1 MKRTLNFTGR
11 KALGRENVSLR
22 LIRPDRG
29 PPSFT
34 ASFSGLAEL
43 GLPST
48 AAIRVLP
55 YAGSSSMRFDFGT
68 VGLPLFPD
76 DTVLVDLDAGAT
88 VLFDVRIIDES
99 DAVGRIL
106 ASARQLRPGSDDDDA
121 DRKSLL
127 PVETA
132 DLGELLWKLDAP
144 EGAAPRLQLN
154 SRIPGAIGR
163 LRTDPLMQGC
173 ILPVAIGTLV
183 DRILDPESADT
194 EDLEWVQDWRVWI
207 GDVTGQLVEEIAD
220 PVARAEASQS
230 ICAAFARDMK
240 FATQCAAANDIDP
253 ELVSDD

>member
-11 KALGRENVSLR
+11 KALGREHVSLR
-22 LIRPDRG
+22 LIRPDTG

-34 ASFSGLAEL
+34 ASFSGLSEL
-43 GLPST
+43 GLPPT

-55 YAGSSSMRFDFGT
+55 YAGSSNMRFDFGT
-68 VGLPLFPD
+68 VGLPLSPE
-76 DTVLVDLDAGAT
+76 DTALVDLDAGAS

-132 DLGELLWKLDAP
+132 ELGELLWKLDAP
-144 EGAAPRLQLN
+144 DGAAPRLQLN
-154 SRIPGAIGR
+154 SRMPGAIGR

-173 ILPVAIGTLV
+173 ILPVAIGILV
-183 DRILDPESADT
+183 DRVLDPESADT
-194 EDLEWVQDWRVWI
+194 EDLEWVKDWRVWI
-207 GDVTGQLVEEIAD
+207 GDVTGQPVEEIVD
-220 PVARAEASQS
+220 PVERAAVVQG
-230 ICAAFARDMK
+230 ICTAFAGDMK
-240 FATQCAAANDIDP
+240 FATKCAAASDIDE